1 MEIQYIAIFIP
12 IIVTLVGG
20 AIGLV
25 AIVTEHKQKMEMVK
39 QGMEISSKK
48 NIPNPY
54 RSIKFSALLI
64 GIALGMVV
72 GGILENTGA
81 FYEAEVGYF
90 ASIFMF
96 GGFALL
102 IASLYI
108 NNRLSPK
115 NL

>member
-1 MEIQYIAIFIP
+1 M
-12 IIVTLVGG
+12 GG
-20 AIGLV
+20 AI
-25 AIVTEHKQKMEMVK
+25 AIVAEHKLEMVK
-39 QGMEISSKK
+39 QGVEISSKK

-64 GIALGMVV
+64 GVAFGGIA

-81 FYEAEVGYF
+81 FYEAEMGYF
-90 ASIFMF
+90 ASIFIF
-96 GGFALL
+96 RGFALL

-108 NNRLSPK
+108 NNRLSLK

>member
-1 MEIQYIAIFIP
+1 MEIY
-12 IIVTLVGG
+12 
-20 AIGLV
+20 
-25 AIVTEHKQKMEMVK
+25 
-39 QGMEISSKK
+39 SKK

-54 RSIKFSALLI
+54 RSIKFRALLI
-64 GIALGMVV
+64 GVALRIVEGVF
-72 GGILENTGA
+72 LENTDA

-108 NNRLSPK
+108 NNRLSHK

>member
-1 MEIQYIAIFIP
+1 
-12 IIVTLVGG
+12 
-20 AIGLV
+20 
-25 AIVTEHKQKMEMVK
+25 
-39 QGMEISSKK
+39 MEISSKK
-48 NIPNPY
+48 NIPNLY

-64 GIALGMVV
+64 GVALGIVV
-72 GGILENTGA
+72 GGILENTGD

-96 GGFALL
+96 GGLALL

>member
-1 MEIQYIAIFIP
+1 
-12 IIVTLVGG
+12 
-20 AIGLV
+20 
-25 AIVTEHKQKMEMVK
+25 MEMVK
-39 QGMEISSKK
+39 QGMEITSKK
-48 NIPNPY
+48 NIPNSY
-54 RSIKFSALLI
+54 RSVKFSTLI
-64 GIALGMVV
+64 IGVALGIVA

-115 NL
+115 NLYA

>member
-1 MEIQYIAIFIP
+1 MI
-12 IIVTLVGG
+12 
-20 AIGLV
+20 
-25 AIVTEHKQKMEMVK
+25 KQWI
-39 QGMEISSKK
+39 EISSKK
-48 NIPNPY
+48 NIPNLY

-64 GIALGMVV
+64 GVALGIVV
-72 GGILENTGA
+72 GGILENTSD

-96 GGFALL
+96 GGLALL